1 MKALSYQVRL
11 LEPLLATQLGAGE
24 ENSSQSSCF
33 IPGSML
39 RGALVNLYLKMRK
52 AQGREV
58 VDPAIDP
65 DCRRL
70 FLRALPAI

>member
-39 RGALVNLYLKMRK
+39 RGAL
-52 AQGREV
+52 
-58 VDPAIDP
+58 
-65 DCRRL
+65 
-70 FLRALPAI
+70 